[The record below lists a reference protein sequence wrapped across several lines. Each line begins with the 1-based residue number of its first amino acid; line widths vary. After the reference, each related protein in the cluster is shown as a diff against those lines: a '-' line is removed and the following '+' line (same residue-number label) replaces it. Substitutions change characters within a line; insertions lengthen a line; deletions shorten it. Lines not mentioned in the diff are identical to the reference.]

1 MNNDFFGVSANQT
14 SQAKLQFCSRF
25 EVIPGKSP
33 EEKMERMKQW
43 GFEGVELP
51 GSAYRE
57 PERYRK
63 LCSDIGLIPTITG
76 SVSASGALVSDDES
90 RRQEGIDALKQGIDA
105 SAAIGQHGVLYVPCF
120 NNQTK
125 LPNQEI
131 RAILLDQMPALAQYA
146 KDAGQVIVFEPLNRG
161 ESSFLNRVSDGAA
174 ICRDIGVDSMKV
186 MADFYHMSIEETNYM
201 GAILSAGKQYLDHV
215 HLAGGVTE
223 PRRSIPGQ
231 NRSRYVEG
239 FRGLKYI
246 GYDRFC
252 SFECS
257 VQGDRLV
264 EIPKALDFLRREWE
278 LAVV

>member
-1 MNNDFFGVSANQT
+1 MNNDYFGVSANRT
-14 SQAKLQFCSRF
+14 SEAKLRFCSRF
-25 EVIPGKSP
+25 EVIPGKTP
-33 EEKMERMKQW
+33 EEKLDLMKRW

-51 GSAYRE
+51 GSAYSE

-63 LCSDIGLIPTITG
+63 LCADFELIPTITG
-76 SVSASGALVSDDES
+76 SVSAGGALVSEDKS
-90 RRQEGIDALKQGIDA
+90 KRQQGVDAMKKGLDA
-105 SAAIGQHGVLYVPCF
+105 AAAIGQHGVLYVPCF
-120 NNQTK
+120 INQTK

-131 RAILLDQMPALAQYA
+131 RAILVDQLPPLAQYA
-146 KDAGQVIVFEPLNRG
+146 KDAGLVIVFEPLNRG

-174 ICRDIGVDSMKV
+174 ICRDISVDSMKV
-186 MADFYHMSIEETNYM
+186 MADFYHMAIEENDQM
-201 GAILSAGKQYLDHV
+201 GAIVSAGKQYLDHV
-215 HLAGGVTE
+215 HLAGGVTS

-231 NRSRYVEG
+231 NQSRYVEG

-257 VQGDRLV
+257 VQGDKMV
-264 EIPKALDFLRREWE
+264 EIPKAMEFLRREWE